1 MKAKLTEAWSAKF
14 APEQASLQTSA
25 LGLLEQMVAL
35 GEDERTV
42 IVNGVVAS

>member
-1 MKAKLTEAWSAKF
+1 MTEASGATF
-14 APEQASLQTSA
+14 APEQASMKASA

-42 IVNGVVAS
+42 IVNGVAA